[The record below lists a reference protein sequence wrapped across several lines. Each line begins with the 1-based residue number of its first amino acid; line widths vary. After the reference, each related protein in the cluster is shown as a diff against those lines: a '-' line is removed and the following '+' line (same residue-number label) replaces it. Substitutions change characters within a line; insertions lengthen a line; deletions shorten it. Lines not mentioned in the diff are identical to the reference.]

1 LAIYHKVEWLWSPFL
16 LNSEWLLLL
25 SQLQRILTVDS
36 GVIDRQAMNDLK
48 QDSLDLLDL
57 ISDQVR
63 KLGPRSRTKRA
74 IAIFGLIG
82 HATNIFQF
90 SSAESSA
97 LNQARNTRKQRSL
110 VWLLLDS
117 TGSFLESAVS
127 SLMIWSFALL
137 RWGWKT
143 CTANGLILSLLFSSL
158 LINGFYSSRD
168 TYDWWHERN
177 AAKFLSRLGIHSD
190 HVMSKAVF
198 VHDLDQAMLNTT
210 TGWHPN
216 DNSSSSSHCFA
227 TFHEQTLLDSGTSLV
242 LQKVTP
248 SQSDDILEKSA
259 ARRVQRT
266 RQRLGMYRH
275 DLLVAMRVLNS
286 IEKEVLRSEWERW
299 LGKETERCEQI
310 ATLLHADAGEFD
322 LNTNAFAGRE
332 EDVKHWYEQYCM
344 SCQEELQRWNSNK
357 A

>member
-1 LAIYHKVEWLWSPFL
+1 
-16 LNSEWLLLL
+16 
-25 SQLQRILTVDS
+25 
-36 GVIDRQAMNDLK
+36 MNDLE

-97 LNQARNTRKQRSL
+97 LNQVRNARKQRSL
-110 VWLLLDS
+110 AWLLLDS

-137 RWGWKT
+137 RWCWKT

-158 LINGFYSSRD
+158 LIHGFYSSRD

-177 AAKFLSRLGIHSD
+177 AVKFLSRMGVHPD
-190 HVMSKAVF
+190 HIMRKAVF

-210 TGWHPN
+210 IGWHP
-216 DNSSSSSHCFA
+216 DNSSNCFA
-227 TFHEQTLLDSGTSLV
+227 TFHEQNLLDSSTSLV
-242 LQKVTP
+242 LQSSPNEDV
-248 SQSDDILEKSA
+248 LEKSA

-286 IEKEVLRSEWERW
+286 IEKEVLKSEWERW
-299 LGKETERCEQI
+299 LGKETQRCEQI
-310 ATLLHADAGEFD
+310 ATLLQADSGEFD
-322 LNTNAFAGRE
+322 LNTSAFAGRE

-344 SCQEELQRWNSNK
+344 SCQEELQRWNSK
-357 A
+357 KV

>member
-1 LAIYHKVEWLWSPFL
+1 
-16 LNSEWLLLL
+16 
-25 SQLQRILTVDS
+25 
-36 GVIDRQAMNDLK
+36 MNDLE

-63 KLGPRSRTKRA
+63 KLGPKSRTKRA

-97 LNQARNTRKQRSL
+97 LNQARNSRKQRSL
-110 VWLLLDS
+110 MWLILDS
-117 TGSFLESAVS
+117 TGSLLESAVS

-137 RWGWKT
+137 RWAWKT
-143 CTANGLILSLLFSSL
+143 CTAHGMILTLLFSSV

-177 AAKFLSRLGIHSD
+177 AAKFLSRLGVHSD

-198 VHDLDQAMLNTT
+198 VHDLDQAMMINNAT
-210 TGWHPN
+210 TGWYPN
-216 DNSSSSSHCFA
+216 NSASSHCFA
-227 TFHEQTLLDSGTSLV
+227 TFHEQTLLDSSTSLLV
-242 LQKVTP
+242 LQD
-248 SQSDDILEKSA
+248 SAGSDAADVLEKSA

-286 IEKEVLRSEWERW
+286 IEREVLKSEWERW
-299 LGKETERCEQI
+299 LDKEIQRCEQI
-310 ATLLHADAGEFD
+310 ATLLHADSGANG
-322 LNTNAFAGRE
+322 AFAGRE

-344 SCQEELQRWNSNK
+344 SCQEELHRWAS